1 MTLLDLFK
9 KYSADELLATID
21 EMFPDTEKFHNTFR
35 EAYNLMMTL
44 TPIASKK
51 KITYK
56 ILSDEENDIE
66 FFGAEDSCFNHMGGV
81 PRQGTGGRK
90 GCGAER
96 HRDSGKQP
104 RQHVP
109 YRTMPT
115 RLPAT
120 EA

>member
-1 MTLLDLFK
+1 
-9 KYSADELLATID
+9 
-21 EMFPDTEKFHNTFR
+21 
-35 EAYNLMMTL
+35 
-44 TPIASKK
+44 
-51 KITYK
+51 
-56 ILSDEENDIE
+56 
-66 FFGAEDSCFNHMGGV
+66 MGGV